1 MSDIDK
7 IDFLKLAIKELKG
20 LDIPDLARDMRLADL
35 KIDSL
40 DAVELQMYYEE
51 KIGVETRDP
60 DKAVIT
66 VGDLIDLMP

>member
-1 MSDIDK
+1 MTDDQK
-7 IDFLKLAIKELKG
+7 IDFLKSAIKELKG
-20 LDIPDLARDMRLADL
+20 SDIADMNRDMRLTDL

-51 KIGVETRDP
+51 KTGVESQDP
-60 DKAVIT
+60 TKPVIT